1 MKKRNRTIP
10 AASKLNLLR
19 QIGNL
24 IPNFLVARLARETGA
39 RDKART
45 FSPWSHL
52 LALMYA
58 QLTHSIGLNDV
69 CDGLALHSGPLS
81 SLRGATPPNR
91 NTFSHANK
99 VRPAQMAEQLFWAVL
114 EHLGNLAPA
123 FVSGR
128 AGKRFARRFRRTIHL
143 VDSTTIPLIASCM
156 DWARAHLD
164 TAPMQY
170 RGKRSA
176 DLRIGTNRRFPANL
190 AESEFGAP
198 GAVSRCA
205 HWARHRRRK
214 AAAKCH
220 LRLDLQS
227 FLPRFAIVDT
237 ARHNDAQRAREMCAG
252 VKAGEI
258 VIFDKAYVDFEHL
271 ADLAMREVFW
281 ITRAKENLSFRVV
294 RCFQQGAVGKILR
307 DDLIQLQTPA
317 SLQDYPVGLR
327 RLVALVEVNGEEI
340 VMEFLT
346 NNLEWSAQS
355 IVELYRCR
363 WQIEV
368 FFKQIKQTLQL
379 ADFLGT
385 SANAVRWQVW
395 TALLVYLLL
404 RYLAFLSD
412 WSHSFSRLF
421 TLIRAA
427 LWNKWDGLS
436 LLRRYGTADGHF
448 RYLARPE
455 QAYLPGIG

>member
-1 MKKRNRTIP
+1 MKKKNTTIP

-19 QIGNL
+19 QVCNF
-24 IPNFLVARLARETGA
+24 IPDFLVPKLARATGA
-39 RDKART
+39 QAKART

-52 LALMYA
+52 VSLLYA
-58 QLTHSIGLNDV
+58 QLAHSIGLNDV
-69 CDGLALHSGPLS
+69 CDALTLHSGPLS

-91 NTFSHANK
+91 NTLSHANK
-99 VRPAQMAEQLFWAVL
+99 VRPAAMAEELFWAVF
-114 EHLGNLAPA
+114 EHLGHVSPA
-123 FVSGR
+123 FVSGK
-128 AGKRFARRFRRTIHL
+128 AGKRFARKFTRTIHL

-156 DWARAHLD
+156 DWA
-164 TAPMQY
+164 
-170 RGKRSA
+170 K
-176 DLRIGTNRRFPANL
+176 
-190 AESEFGAP
+190 
-198 GAVSRCA
+198 
-205 HWARHRRRK
+205 HRRRK

-237 ARHNDAQRAREMCAG
+237 ARHNDARRAREVCAG

-258 VIFDKAYVDFEHL
+258 VIFDRAYVDFEHL
-271 ADLAMREVFW
+271 ADLSMREVFW
-281 ITRAKENLSFRVV
+281 VTRAKENLSFRVV
-294 RCFQQGAVGKILR
+294 RRFQHGAAGRILR
-307 DDLIQLQTPA
+307 DELIQLQTPV
-317 SLQDYPVGLR
+317 SRRDYPVALR
-327 RLVALVEVNGEEI
+327 RIVARVEVDGREVE
-340 VMEFLT
+340 MEFLT
-346 NNLEWSAQS
+346 NNLEWSAVS

-404 RYLAFLSD
+404 RYLAFLSN

-427 LWNKWDGLS
+427 LWKKWDALS
-436 LLRRYGTADGHF
+436 LLQRYGTADGHF

-455 QAYLPGIG
+455 QAYLPGMG